1 MTIAGRIRRYA
12 VGAAAIVGL
21 ATMLVTFTPL
31 PGIAARTWAE
41 WGRPRPAELIIVLGS
56 GATWP
61 GVLLYDSVSR
71 LQHGVWL
78 YHAGFAPRLVV
89 SGGADPSGL
98 LPSEGELM
106 RRAALTMGVPAE
118 RIIPETASSRT
129 YENGVEVAAIMRR
142 QGWTSAILVT
152 DAVHMRRARLV
163 FERLGVTVYPSA
175 SHTVGMAANT
185 PGRRL
190 LILENVVY
198 EALGLLTY
206 RIKGWA

>member
-1 MTIAGRIRRYA
+1 MTIARRVRRYA

-21 ATMLVTFTPL
+21 ATMLIALTPL
-31 PGIAARTWAE
+31 PGMAARTWAE
-41 WGRPRPAELIIVLGS
+41 WGRPRPAEVIIVLGS
-56 GATWP
+56 GTTWP

-78 YHAGFAPRLVV
+78 YHAGFAARLVV
-89 SGGADPSGL
+89 SGGAHPAGTT
-98 LPSEGELM
+98 PSEGELM

-118 RIIPETASSRT
+118 RIIPETRSSRT

-142 QGWTSAILVT
+142 EGWTSAILVT

-206 RIKGWA
+206 RIKGWV